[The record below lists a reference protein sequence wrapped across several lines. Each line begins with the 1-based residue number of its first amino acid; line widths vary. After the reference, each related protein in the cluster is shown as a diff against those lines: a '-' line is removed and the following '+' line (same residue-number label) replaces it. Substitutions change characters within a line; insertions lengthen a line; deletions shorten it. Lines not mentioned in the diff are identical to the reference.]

1 MLFRRELTLLLDNPE
16 SLPNKEWAIL
26 HLKNM
31 DQASGGYESVA
42 ESYQSGP
49 AQGWEEKRVYWRDS

>member
-1 MLFRRELTLLLDNPE
+1 MSFRREVTLLLDNPE
-16 SLPNKEWAIL
+16 RWTNKEWAIL

-31 DQASGGYESVA
+31 DQALGGYESVT

-49 AQGWEEKRVYWRDS
+49 AQG